1 VIIAGN
7 FKSFKTRKG
16 TAEYLTELNS
26 RVADSDQEVIV
37 FPPATALDSYDGKV
51 KVGIQNGYPAENG
64 AFTGEITLD
73 QIREFDIDTILLGHS
88 ERREVLGETNELVKE
103 KFNFYRKEEFTTVLC
118 IGETLQLRE
127 RGFDEVK
134 SFLLSQLDGIDL
146 SYEKLVIAYEPIWAI
161 GTGVTPTNDQI
172 EETLQSISE
181 VSKRP
186 VLYGGSVKLNNIE
199 EILSLKSCS
208 GVLVGGASLDSE
220 TFGEMVKTA
229 DRVSN

>member
-7 FKSFKTRKG
+7 FKSFKSRKG
-16 TAEYLTELNS
+16 TAEYLKELNS
-26 RVADSDQEVIV
+26 LVSDSSQEVIV
-37 FPPATALDSYDGKV
+37 FPPATALDNYDGKV
-51 KVGIQNGYPAENG
+51 NVGIQNGYPAENG

-88 ERREVLGETNELVKE
+88 ERREILGESNELVKE
-103 KFNFYRKEEFTTVLC
+103 KFDFYKDHNFNTLLC
-118 IGETLQLRE
+118 IGETLELRE

-134 SFLLSQLDGIDL
+134 SFLLSQLEGIDL

-172 EETLQSISE
+172 EETLKVISE
-181 VSKRP
+181 VSKKP

-199 EILSLKSCS
+199 EILALDSCS
-208 GVLVGGASLDSE
+208 GVLVGGASLDSD

-229 DRVSN
+229 DRLS